1 MVKVLNGKKLY
12 TAVSIMI
19 LAMTFLKKI
28 KAQQIS
34 KSEKKAENLGSFL
47 MLILL
52 DCAFQFFIFIFLL
65 K

>member
-1 MVKVLNGKKLY
+1 MAKVLNGKKLY

-19 LAMTFLKKI
+19 LAMTFFLKI

-34 KSEKKAENLGSFL
+34 KSEKKAENLGNFL

>member
-1 MVKVLNGKKLY
+1 
-12 TAVSIMI
+12 
-19 LAMTFLKKI
+19 MTFLKKI

-34 KSEKKAENLGSFL
+34 KSEKKAENLGNFL